1 MSARGI
7 RAGAGRWWPLL
18 VVVAGMLGYLGWRQF
33 HHDRIEELFEFLPAD
48 HGLYAYL
55 GLGTV
60 RSSLLLAGGETV
72 ARVLD
77 EKGRLG
83 EHLTALSDAGA
94 EDLALSVGVHE
105 IRAVAR
111 GAFDEAEVRTYI
123 ERQGLICDGA
133 LGDFTCLTESS
144 QARTEVHLRGG
155 SRIEIIDRSSDSNT
169 APGPS
174 QATYLA
180 APARAGLRGG
190 AVVWMA
196 FQPDQLEAAMKEPPR
211 GMMNLTLIARALREA
226 AIAYAVLEPNLTS
239 RSLDLKLSAL
249 ASSPELAAK
258 TLRVVEDTSDLAA
271 AAIDLGSG
279 EAGPNPW
286 SQLFRTGTFAR
297 HGATAQAVWRIDPK
311 KLPQMFPESR

>member
-1 MSARGI
+1 VRGI
-7 RAGAGRWWPLL
+7 RAGAGRWWPL
-18 VVVAGMLGYLGWRQF
+18 VGVVAGMLGYLGWRQF
-33 HHDRIEELFEFLPAD
+33 HHDRIEELFAFLPAD

-55 GLGTV
+55 DLAAV

-72 ARVLD
+72 PRLLD

-83 EHLTALSDAGA
+83 EHLIALSEAGVK
-94 EDLALSVGVHE
+94 DLALSVGVHE
-105 IRAVAR
+105 IRAAAR
-111 GAFDEAEVRTYI
+111 GGFDEGEVKAYI

-133 LGDFTCLTESS
+133 RGDYTCLAESP
-144 QARTEVHLRGG
+144 QARTEVRLVGG
-155 SRIEIIDRSSDSNT
+155 NRIEIIDRSSGNNAAAGRS
-169 APGPS
+169 A
-174 QATYLA
+174 ATYLA

-196 FQPDQLEAAMKEPPR
+196 FQPDQLDAAMQDPPR
-211 GMMNLTLIARALREA
+211 GMMNLTVFARALRDA
-226 AIAYAVLEPNLTS
+226 AIAYIVLEPNLAS

-258 TLRVVEDTSDLAA
+258 TLRVVEDTSNLAA

-279 EAGPNPW
+279 ESGPDPW
-286 SQLFRTGTFAR
+286 SQLFRTGTFTQQ
-297 HGATAQAVWRIDPK
+297 GATAEAVWRIDPK